1 MNIISAISWNN
12 TPFYF
17 DNYHR
22 AFIQGDNADL
32 SSENY
37 HCAESDL
44 EWANEVA
51 TQDGL
56 TDVLL
61 EEIDPET
68 FTIK

>member
-1 MNIISAISWNN
+1 MKVISAISWNK

-22 AFIQGDNADL
+22 TFIQGDNADL

-37 HCAESDL
+37 HCVESDL
-44 EWANEVA
+44 EWSKEVA
-51 TQDGL
+51 KVEGL
-56 TDVLL
+56 YNVSL
-61 EEIDPET
+61 EEIDSET